1 VWWDQFALDLGVE
14 SVLGIRRES
23 RIMKDVPAS
32 IVADGVREYEKWR
45 TLREQGIA
53 NGSAPSIAVRTA
65 TEWAAG
71 DDRTPSPPPGVDALQ
86 PGLFDEPPISTTQS
100 TGAAAGRGGIDVAI
114 VDARGSERPGGARF
128 GELVHAILA
137 STALDADAPAIAALA
152 EVHGRI
158 VSALAEETAAA
169 ALTVQHVLA
178 HPVLGRA
185 RAAEARGACRRETP
199 VTLVAEDGTLVE
211 GDVDL
216 AFEETEGWTIVDY
229 KTDRELR
236 TIGEEQYRRQVQLYA
251 AAIAQATGRS
261 ATGVIVRL

>member
-1 VWWDQFALDLGVE
+1 MGL
-14 SVLGIRRES
+14 RRES
-23 RIMKDVPAS
+23 LIMKDVPAS

-45 TLREQGIA
+45 ALREQGIA
-53 NGSAPSIAVRTA
+53 TGSTPSIAVRTA

-71 DDRTPSPPPGVDALQ
+71 DAATPAQTGVDASQQ
-86 PGLFDEPPISTTQS
+86 PGLFDEPSSSGRES
-100 TGAAAGRGGIDVAI
+100 TGAAGPRGGIDIAI

-128 GELVHAILA
+128 GELVQAILA

-178 HPVLGRA
+178 HPVLVRA

-199 VTLVAEDGTLVE
+199 VTIVVEDGTLVE
-211 GDVDL
+211 GVVDL
-216 AFEETEGWTIVDY
+216 AFEETQGWTIVDY

-251 AAIAQATGRS
+251 SAIAQATGRS